1 MKGLIQRVSE
11 ARVVVDGNTV
21 GEIARGIRMLLG
33 DQKGDDGACM
43 ETLLDMVLA

>member
-21 GEIARGIRMLLG
+21 GEIDRG
-33 DQKGDDGACM
+33 
-43 ETLLDMVLA
+43 